1 MVLQYISKVHI
12 FVEFLHKNQISYV
25 YLLQEQDF
33 YSQFKRLQKKNK
45 QIKKSTSFAV
55 LVHDFFISMQQKY
68 LSSRNYLRAITLS

>member
-33 YSQFKRLQKKNK
+33 YSQFKRLQKNK
-45 QIKKSTSFAV
+45 QIKKSTSHAV